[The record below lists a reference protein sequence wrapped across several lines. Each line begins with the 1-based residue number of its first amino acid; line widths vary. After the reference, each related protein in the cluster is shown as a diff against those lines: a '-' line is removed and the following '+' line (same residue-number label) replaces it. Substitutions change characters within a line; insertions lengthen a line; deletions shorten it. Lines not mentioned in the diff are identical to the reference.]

1 MRLHSKTPRSVIYFL
16 SGSLPGSALIHMRQL
31 SLFGMISRLSD
42 NILRHHALNI
52 FQCHTYTKS
61 SWFHQIRNWCL
72 LYSLPHP
79 FSILQSPPPKEVF
92 KQLVKKKVISY
103 WEVRLREESCL
114 LSSLTYFRPDY
125 MSLCKPHPLWRTAG
139 SSPAKV
145 TKATVQA
152 LLLSGRY
159 RTEGLMKH
167 WSSNKSGFCLLSEVQ
182 QQC

>member
-1 MRLHSKTPRSVIYFL
+1 M
-16 SGSLPGSALIHMRQL
+16 
-31 SLFGMISRLSD
+31 
-42 NILRHHALNI
+42 
-52 FQCHTYTKS
+52 
-61 SWFHQIRNWCL
+61 
-72 LYSLPHP
+72 
-79 FSILQSPPPKEVF
+79 
-92 KQLVKKKVISY
+92 
-103 WEVRLREESCL
+103 REESCL

-167 WSSNKSGFCLLSEVQ
+167 WSSNKSGFCLLSRKCNNSVEDIPHFLATCPALDKRRNELLCYTAEFASTLPDVVSETLLLLCCPTAPLFIQFILDCSTIPSVIKLSQEFMQFDILESFFEVSRTWAYALHRERLKLLNRWKS
-182 QQC
+182 